1 MNGKIIAIA
10 NFKGGVGKST
20 TSLLLGFG
28 LHSRGYKVLLVDL
41 DPQKNLSRCTNAE
54 THSDIKTT
62 YDLFLGRAT
71 AAEAIQKLPYFDVI
85 VSDVELSSVEGQL
98 PIAGKLKRIKK
109 FLTPAVKNQYDFII
123 LDCCPTLNILSVNA
137 LCAADSIIVPSSAS
151 AFSIEGFLD
160 FYNTVNDIKNEENE
174 NLTISGVLI
183 SMYQSRTMI
192 SKDLVASIKS
202 LNEKYG
208 VKTYD
213 SLIRNSIFISESQ
226 VHRFNPFEED
236 PTNIACID
244 FNNFIDEFLLTNGGN

>member
-1 MNGKIIAIA
+1 MGKIIAIA

-71 AAEAIQKLPYFDVI
+71 ATEAIQKLPYFDVI

-109 FLTPAVKNQYDFII
+109 FLAPVKSSYDYII
-123 LDCCPTLNILSVNA
+123 LDCPPTLNILSVNA

-160 FYNTVNDIKNEENE
+160 FYNTVSDIKNEENE

-183 SMYQSRTMI
+183 SMYQSRTTI
-192 SKDLVASIKS
+192 SKDLVDSIKR

-208 VKTYD
+208 VKTYN

-226 VHRFNPFEED
+226 VHRFNPFVED
-236 PTNIACID
+236 STNIACVD
-244 FNNFIDEFLLTNGGN
+244 FNNFIDEFLLTNGDN